1 MATDEILLMPL
12 RQLIISSLF
21 FPFLLSYAQALN
33 KSPSSGIWLFE
44 GADGSK
50 SFAIVSVTCDGE
62 PGIFHEKPHTAKLPT
77 HLGKTLA
84 ASAVGSSLVDRHPE
98 NLPRILS
105 LGLTSVRSELAQIP
119 GWKDGGAEIANKDRL
134 NQWFPSA
141 STGAVVKLRDSKEEW
156 LPGYLGLSPRLVSG
170 KEHRIGPGFKM
181 VPTKDIQRELAD
193 LAEALNV
200 DAVGFLRF
208 DLAYSGTLSDSSG
221 ALLNGGR
228 ANVGLE
234 FVLLDRSGRVLLQ
247 TNDLEM
253 TLRPRYMGGPVG
265 PVVNG
270 NVVLSDKTIDAYAQ
284 ALASGARGLKNSI
297 LLAQKKNAK
306 KSK

>member
-1 MATDEILLMPL
+1 
-12 RQLIISSLF
+12 
-21 FPFLLSYAQALN
+21 
-33 KSPSSGIWLFE
+33 
-44 GADGSK
+44 
-50 SFAIVSVTCDGE
+50 
-62 PGIFHEKPHTAKLPT
+62 
-77 HLGKTLA
+77 
-84 ASAVGSSLVDRHPE
+84 
-98 NLPRILS
+98 
-105 LGLTSVRSELAQIP
+105 
-119 GWKDGGAEIANKDRL
+119 
-134 NQWFPSA
+134 
-141 STGAVVKLRDSKEEW
+141 
-156 LPGYLGLSPRLVSG
+156 
-170 KEHRIGPGFKM
+170 
-181 VPTKDIQRELAD
+181 
-193 LAEALNV
+193 
-200 DAVGFLRF
+200 
-208 DLAYSGTLSDSSG
+208 SG

-306 KSK
+306 KTK

>member
-12 RQLIISSLF
+12 RQLIISSLL
-21 FPFLLSYAQALN
+21 FPIFLSYAQALT

-44 GADGSK
+44 GADEPK
-50 SFAIVSVTCDGE
+50 SFAIVSVACDGE
-62 PGIFHEKPHTAKLPT
+62 PGIFHEKPHTVKLPT

-134 NQWFPSA
+134 NLLFPSA

-181 VPTKDIQRELAD
+181 VPTKDIQRELAG
-193 LAEALNV
+193 LTEALNV

-270 NVVLSDKTIDAYAQ
+270 NVVLNDKTIEAYAQ
-284 ALASGARGLKNSI
+284 ALASGARGLKNAI